1 MRALVVYESMFGNTR
16 KIAEAVAEGLSG
28 YAEIDVVEVGAAGRP
43 ADDVGLIVVGGP
55 THAHGMSRPGT
66 RQGAAKDA
74 GADLVSRGVGVREW
88 LGSLPAARGPVAAAA
103 FDTRFD
109 KPVWLTG
116 SAARGAARHLQRR
129 GYRLAALPE
138 SFFVGASSGPPAPGE
153 LDRARRWGQTLGVG
167 LVAAGGIGGIGGIS
181 DGGRR

>member
-28 YAEIDVVEVGAAGRP
+28 HAETDVAEVGAAAAP

-74 GADLVSRGVGVREW
+74 AQDLVTRGIGVREW
-88 LGSLPAARGPVAAAA
+88 LGSLPAARGAMAAAA

-109 KPVWLTG
+109 KPAWLTG
-116 SAARGAARHLQRR
+116 SASRGAARQLRR
-129 GYRLAALPE
+129 CGYRLVVPPE
-138 SFFVGASSGPPAPGE
+138 SFFVQASSGPLAPEE
-153 LDRARRWGQTLGVG
+153 LDRARRWGQALGTA
-167 LVAAGGIGGIGGIS
+167 LVAAAPGPANIEK
-181 DGGRR
+181 